1 MGLFQWWVSRL
12 WVCFVCGFESMV
24 GVELVVG
31 VSVVGL
37 VCGFVLVVSLASV
50 GLFHLWVCLV
60 VGLFG

>member
-1 MGLFQWWVSRL
+1 MA
-12 WVCFVCGFESMV
+12 

-31 VSVVGL
+31 VSMVGL

-50 GLFHLWVCLV
+50 GLFHQWVCLV